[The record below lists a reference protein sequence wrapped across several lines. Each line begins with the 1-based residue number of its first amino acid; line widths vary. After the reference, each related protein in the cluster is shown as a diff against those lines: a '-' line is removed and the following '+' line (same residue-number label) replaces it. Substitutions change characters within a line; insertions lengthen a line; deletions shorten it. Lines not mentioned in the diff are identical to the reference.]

1 MKIIGSLLLLLIIGC
16 ATHSEPDWF
25 GSQPKTNGYWFGIGM
40 VEKPFQ
46 GGECREK
53 AINLALSEISSQI
66 SVEIS
71 ASFER
76 IVTENNLSFEDFSQ
90 SIIKTR
96 VEKNLP
102 NVEYVDY
109 YDSKEKCGMLARL
122 SQSIYYETIALQRR
136 NAIQTSIGLLEQAE
150 SNFSFQTFSYLNEAM
165 SEIMPYLDIP
175 IEEEYPIGS
184 GNRVNLHR
192 YIKVL
197 ASQSMSRLSLDPN
210 QKDLEVKRGFTR
222 DIQLGMRVKDK
233 INDTPMESI
242 PVMCYMVDDR
252 DHALSLSDSDGGCIF
267 SLPQI
272 REKKSIQYVNYKVD
286 QNGLINNLEMFGNLS
301 NVQVQTILKV
311 ISPQI
316 HVKIIEKNL
325 DNITDNPYV
334 QPVFSEFFS
343 HHYSANFTEKDN
355 ADLLIN
361 GVVNTRSLSDT
372 PNEYGIY
379 QVFGDLT
386 ISISNGISGEEIMSK
401 SYNQIQGSDF
411 NSNREAANQSL
422 KKMSIKIT
430 EDFLPEILNV
440 IEGL

>member
-25 GSQPKTNGYWFGIGM
+25 GNQPKSNGYWFGIGM
-40 VEKPFQ
+40 VEKPLQ

-66 SVEIS
+66 SVEMS

-150 SNFSFQTFSYLNEAM
+150 SNFSFQTFSYLSEAM

-175 IEEEYPIGS
+175 IEEEYPVGS
-184 GNRVNLHR
+184 ENRVNIHR

-197 ASQSMSRLSLDPN
+197 ANQSMNRLSLDPN
-210 QKDLEVKRGFTR
+210 QKDLEVKRGFTKE
-222 DIQLGMRVKDK
+222 IQLSMRVKDNK
-233 INDTPMESI
+233 NDIPMESI
-242 PVMCYMVDDR
+242 PIMCYMVDNV
-252 DHALSLSDSDGGCIF
+252 DHALSLSDSDGRCIF
-267 SLPQI
+267 SIPQI
-272 REKKSIQYVNYKVD
+272 KEKKSIQYVNYEVD
-286 QNGLINNLEMFGNLS
+286 QDGLINNLEMFGNLS
-301 NVQVQTILKV
+301 NVQAQTILKV
-311 ISPQI
+311 ISPRI
-316 HVKIIEKNL
+316 HIKIIEKNL
-325 DNITDNPYV
+325 DNITNNPYV
-334 QPVFSEFFS
+334 QPIFSEFFS
-343 HHYSANFTEKDN
+343 HHYSASFSDSDD

-361 GVVNTRSLSDT
+361 GIVNTRSLSDM

-422 KKMSIKIT
+422 KKISIKIT
-430 EDFLPEILNV
+430 EDFLPEILSV